1 MPAKLLHVDD
11 FEDYDYDLTMLIN
24 RSRIVF
30 VNDDLVEQD
39 DEVPPGET
47 ALVELENC
55 SLARVQWPGQRPE
68 NIQVNF

>member
-30 VNDDLVEQD
+30 VSDDLVEQD

-47 ALVELENC
+47 ALEELENC
-55 SLARVQWPGQRPE
+55 SLARVQ
-68 NIQVNF
+68 